1 MSEVVVLVVV
11 LGAFLVVTGA
21 RLASLEQRLRS
32 VSRVE
37 RKLDALLA
45 QAGVTYDPY
54 GAAPAPVIE
63 ALRRGKKIEAIKHYR
78 AATGAGLREAK
89 EYVDELERR

>member
-45 QAGVTYDPY
+45 QAGVRYDPY
-54 GAAPAPVIE
+54 GSAPPEVIE

-78 AATGAGLREAK
+78 AATGAGLKEAK